1 MRRGIAATLAASAA
15 LALIPAS
22 AGATFHLM
30 KITEVAPN
38 PGAPGTAFIELQM
51 YAPGQNFVSGHPI
64 RLYDADGGTP
74 VTTFSFPAGVP
85 NGDNQRTILIGDDS
99 TAGPPDLL
107 NSQLQDAFNLPP
119 ASGGAGG
126 AVCFDTVD
134 CVSWGNFTGGASLT
148 SPAGTPAP
156 AIPIGSSLTRSIAP
170 GCATLLEDADDT
182 NVSAS
187 DFSLAAPS
195 PRNNATAPTETGCT
209 GGGDTDPPQTEITK
223 EPKAKTTKAKA
234 KFKFRSDE
242 TYSDFMCKLDKGGFE
257 KCSSPFKEKVD
268 PGKHKF
274 SVFAIDRAGNE
285 DPSPAKAKFKRVE
298 R

>member
-1 MRRGIAATLAASAA
+1 MPTNGAITARSRRLRD
-15 LALIPAS
+15 PA
-22 AGATFHLM
+22 
-30 KITEVAPN
+30 
-38 PGAPGTAFIELQM
+38 
-51 YAPGQNFVSGHPI
+51 
-64 RLYDADGGTP
+64 
-74 VTTFSFPAGVP
+74 
-85 NGDNQRTILIGDDS
+85 RTG
-99 TAGPPDLL
+99 
-107 NSQLQDAFNLPP
+107 
-119 ASGGAGG
+119 
-126 AVCFDTVD
+126 
-134 CVSWGNFTGGASLT
+134 
-148 SPAGTPAP
+148 
-156 AIPIGSSLTRSIAP
+156 
-170 GCATLLEDADDT
+170 DDT
-182 NVSAS
+182 NAPRA
-187 DFSLAAPS
+187 DFSLRRPT

>member
-1 MRRGIAATLAASAA
+1 MRRGIAALAAVVAMF
-15 LALIPAS
+15 AS
-22 AGATFHLM
+22 VPGASATFHLM
-30 KITEVAPN
+30 SIQEVGQSG
-38 PGAPGTAFIELQM
+38 PGGPDYVVLQM
-51 YAPGQNFVSGHPI
+51 YASGQNFVGGKMIQTYSSAGTVQDTFTFPS
-64 RLYDADGGTP
+64 DVAQGGT
-74 VTTFSFPAGVP
+74 
-85 NGDNQRTILIGDDS
+85 QRTIYVARDDGTPLGMPDFVSGDLVLTND
-99 TAGPPDLL
+99 
-107 NSQLQDAFNLPP
+107 
-119 ASGGAGG
+119 G
-126 AVCFDTVD
+126 AVCFGASFGAGAAID
-134 CVSWGNFTGGASLT
+134 CVAYGAFTGFAGPAP
-148 SPAGTPAP
+148 SPVGTPAP
-156 AIPIGSSLTRSIAP
+156 QMPPNGAIHRSIAAA
-170 GCATLLEDADDT
+170 CATLLEPGDDT
-182 NVSAS
+182 NDSAA
-187 DFSLAAPS
+187 DFSLGAPT

-242 TYSDFMCKLDKGGFE
+242 TYSDFMCKLDKGRFE

>member
-1 MRRGIAATLAASAA
+1 MERSTARSQPGLRDPARDRATIRTTPPPTS
-15 LALIPAS
+15 PC
-22 AGATFHLM
+22 
-30 KITEVAPN
+30 
-38 PGAPGTAFIELQM
+38 GAPT
-51 YAPGQNFVSGHPI
+51 
-64 RLYDADGGTP
+64 
-74 VTTFSFPAGVP
+74 
-85 NGDNQRTILIGDDS
+85 
-99 TAGPPDLL
+99 
-107 NSQLQDAFNLPP
+107 
-119 ASGGAGG
+119 
-126 AVCFDTVD
+126 
-134 CVSWGNFTGGASLT
+134 
-148 SPAGTPAP
+148 
-156 AIPIGSSLTRSIAP
+156 
-170 GCATLLEDADDT
+170 
-182 NVSAS
+182 
-187 DFSLAAPS
+187 